1 MVEKI
6 NCLSITLNERI
17 GEFLVAS
24 AGGKRI
30 EQEKMGEGIAL
41 GRLDEFIGFRLRRIQ
56 NQLSRDFAAATA
68 ERNLRSGL
76 FSSLSIVAA
85 NPGISQNEL
94 SRAVGLDKSITV
106 QIVDELEKREL
117 AERQRSPTDR
127 RRHALYATE
136 AGQAYLDE
144 LFDILSDTEDAVLHQ
159 LTKAELALLREL
171 LDRMYRAYDQTGIS
185 L

>member
-1 MVEKI
+1 MRGTSKREQAEAEEQ
-6 NCLSITLNERI
+6 SI
-17 GEFLVAS
+17 
-24 AGGKRI
+24 K
-30 EQEKMGEGIAL
+30 L

-68 ERNLRSGL
+68 DRNMRSGL

-94 SRAVGLDKSITV
+94 SKAVGLDKSITV

-117 AERQRSPTDR
+117 AVRERSPTDR
-127 RRHALYATE
+127 RRHALFVTDS
-136 AGQAYLDE
+136 GKAYLDE
-144 LFDILSDTEDAVLHQ
+144 LFAILTETEDAVLHQ
-159 LTKAELALLREL
+159 LTRAELALLREL
-171 LDRMYRAYDQTGIS
+171 LDRMYLAYDESRIS

>member
-1 MVEKI
+1 MVRK
-6 NCLSITLNERI
+6 
-17 GEFLVAS
+17 
-24 AGGKRI
+24 GGKQI
-30 EQEKMGEGIAL
+30 ERDEADGGIQL

-68 ERNLRSGL
+68 DRAMRSGL

-106 QIVDELEKREL
+106 QIVDELEKRAL

-127 RRHALYATE
+127 RRHALYATD
-136 AGQAYLDE
+136 AGLAYLDE
-144 LFDILSDTEDAVLHQ
+144 LFDILAETEDAVLHQ
-159 LTKAELALLREL
+159 LTRAELALLREL
-171 LDRMYRAYDQTGIS
+171 LDRMYQAYDQPGIS

>member
-1 MVEKI
+1 VKRGGSKREEVEAAD
-6 NCLSITLNERI
+6 S
-17 GEFLVAS
+17 
-24 AGGKRI
+24 
-30 EQEKMGEGIAL
+30 GIKL

-68 ERNLRSGL
+68 DRNMRSGL

-94 SRAVGLDKSITV
+94 SKAVGLDKSITV

-117 AERQRSPTDR
+117 AVRERSPTDR
-127 RRHALYATE
+127 RRHALFVTE
-136 AGQAYLDE
+136 AGQTYLDE
-144 LFDILSDTEDAVLHQ
+144 LFAILAETEDAVLHQ
-159 LTKAELALLREL
+159 LTRAELALLREL
-171 LDRMYRAYDQTGIS
+171 LDRMYLAYDEPGIS

>member
-1 MVEKI
+1 MKRVAGKKPDQD
-6 NCLSITLNERI
+6 N
-17 GEFLVAS
+17 GESGV
-24 AGGKRI
+24 R
-30 EQEKMGEGIAL
+30 L

-76 FSSLSIVAA
+76 FSSLAIVAA

-106 QIVDELEKREL
+106 QIVDDLEGRDLARRE
-117 AERQRSPTDR
+117 RSPTDR
-127 RRHALYATE
+127 RRHALFATE
-136 AGQAYLDE
+136 SGQAYLDE
-144 LFDILSDTEDAVLHQ
+144 LFDTLAKTEDAVLHQ

-171 LDRMYRAYDQTGIS
+171 LDRMYEAYDEQGIT

>member
-1 MVEKI
+1 MVRGTSKREQAEAEEQ
-6 NCLSITLNERI
+6 SI
-17 GEFLVAS
+17 
-24 AGGKRI
+24 K
-30 EQEKMGEGIAL
+30 L

-68 ERNLRSGL
+68 DRNMRSGL

-94 SRAVGLDKSITV
+94 SKAVGLDKSITV

-117 AERQRSPTDR
+117 AVRERSPTDR
-127 RRHALYATE
+127 RRHALFVTDS
-136 AGQAYLDE
+136 GKAYLDE
-144 LFDILSDTEDAVLHQ
+144 LFAILTETEDAVLHQ
-159 LTKAELALLREL
+159 LTRAELALLREL
-171 LDRMYRAYDQTGIS
+171 LDRMYLAYDESRIS

>member
-1 MVEKI
+1 V
-6 NCLSITLNERI
+6 TR
-17 GEFLVAS
+17 
-24 AGGKRI
+24 GGSKRA
-30 EQEKMGEGIAL
+30 EAQAADSGIKL

-68 ERNLRSGL
+68 DRNMRSGL

-85 NPGISQNEL
+85 NPGFSQNEL
-94 SRAVGLDKSITV
+94 SKAVGLDKSITV

-117 AERQRSPTDR
+117 AVRERSPTDR
-127 RRHALYATE
+127 RRHALFVTE
-136 AGQAYLDE
+136 AGKTYLDE
-144 LFDILSDTEDAVLHQ
+144 LFGILAETEDAVLHQ

-171 LDRMYRAYDQTGIS
+171 LDRMYLAYDEPGIS